1 MTQPWTTTTRPAD
14 ILPAADSRTDWDAAM
29 ARLQAL
35 ADAAPREPGECSRRP
50 ATIPRGVQVLTPEDI
65 EAAVKLWEETRAV
78 PRSIAANPAAYLVS
92 MARNLNAHSAYPI
105 RKQWYRVVSHVLF
118 VTDRW
123 PTEKDLM
130 DAARDVVK
138 DDAI

>member
-1 MTQPWTTTTRPAD
+1 MD
-14 ILPAADSRTDWDAAM
+14 LAM

-35 ADAAPREPGECSRRP
+35 ADAAPRERGECVRRP
-50 ATIPRGVQVLTPEDI
+50 DARPRGVQVLTPEDI

-78 PRSIAANPAAYLVS
+78 PRSIAANPASYLLS

-105 RKQWYRVVSHVLF
+105 RKQWYRAIIHVLF
-118 VTDRW
+118 LTDRW

-130 DAARDVVK
+130 DAAKDVVR